1 LLYNPTYC
9 IHIIFLH
16 SVIIYNTTTDD
27 NNNNDN
33 NGEGHNEDDGDAS
46 DGDEEHPKE
55 YVMINP
61 GNVHEENLFDW
72 NEINHEIINGIN
84 GPVAMRP
91 IGNMHINEDKYFGFG
106 KHGYNR
112 ADEIPN
118 DDYYNDVDNDHGK
131 ENGNKG
137 GCNNDSNNR
146 GEGGA
151 SGTMVG
157 GNNDATSIGN
167 GDGEPSNTSQEEPI
181 EEGPNQAVEL

>member
-1 LLYNPTYC
+1 MTTMAKAITKMMEMLLMEMKNIPR
-9 IHIIFLH
+9 
-16 SVIIYNTTTDD
+16 NTLWLIL
-27 NNNNDN
+27 
-33 NGEGHNEDDGDAS
+33 EMFMKRIS
-46 DGDEEHPKE
+46 
-55 YVMINP
+55 
-61 GNVHEENLFDW
+61 L
-72 NEINHEIINGIN
+72 INHEIINGIN